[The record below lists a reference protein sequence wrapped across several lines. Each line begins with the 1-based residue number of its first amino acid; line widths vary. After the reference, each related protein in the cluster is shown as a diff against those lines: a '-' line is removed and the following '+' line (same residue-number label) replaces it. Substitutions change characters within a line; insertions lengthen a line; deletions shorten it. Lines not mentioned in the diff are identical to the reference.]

1 MSNAAGVWI
10 DTDLGFDDIAAIAVV
25 LASPAHPV
33 AGLGLVAGNAPLDQ
47 VIRNAF
53 GCNALFGWQLDWHAG
68 AEAPLREKL
77 VTADYVLGT
86 SGIRTAGR
94 SLPAAEGALASADA
108 VGAMQNWLGSLAA
121 GSGDILALGPLTN
134 IARLISAGRFLDRI
148 GRIVLMGGSTDRGN
162 HTAAAEFNIAVDP
175 EAADIVFS
183 SGLRV
188 EMVGLNACREV
199 PVIAEDVHWMRGFP
213 GIAAETMADMLE
225 GYLSIRG
232 ADLSVPM
239 PLFDPLAAAALVAPD
254 LVHFAPARVDVELVG
269 RFTRGMTVCELRVP
283 KRAEPNAKVAV
294 GADSDAV
301 RALFRR
307 ALQAAVGG

>member
-1 MSNAAGVWI
+1 MTFGAGVWI
-10 DTDLGFDDIAAIAVV
+10 DTDLGFDDIAAIAMV

-33 AGLGLVAGNAPLDQ
+33 AGVGLVAGNAPLDQ

-53 GCNALFGWQLDWHAG
+53 GSSALFGWRLDWHAG
-68 AEAPLREKL
+68 ADAPFREKL
-77 VTADYVLGT
+77 VTADYVLGA

-94 SLPAAEGALASADA
+94 SLPEADGALASRDA
-108 VGAMQNWLGSLAA
+108 VGAMQRWLGGLAA

-134 IARLISAGRFLDRI
+134 IARLISAGQFLDRI

-175 EAADIVFS
+175 EAANIVFS
-183 SGLRV
+183 SGLDV

-199 PVIAEDVHWMRGFP
+199 SVIAEDVRWMRGFP
-213 GIAAETMADMLE
+213 GVAAETLADMLE
-225 GYLSIRG
+225 GYLSIRS

-239 PLFDPLAAAALVAPD
+239 PLFDPLAAAALVAPE
-254 LVHFAPARVDVELVG
+254 LVHFAPARVDVELEG

-283 KRAEPNAKVAV
+283 KRAEPNALVAV

-301 RALFRR
+301 RQLLRTALK
-307 ALQAAVGG
+307 QAVSA